1 MVKLVIIGNLGAAA
15 ESKLVNGIDLTV
27 FRVATNSKWTDKNGI
42 VCTESQWYSCI
53 GRNLGNVR
61 QYLSQGKKVYV
72 EGKPAFKVYKSNDGT
87 YKCGVDINVTN
98 LELLS
103 NNEAKHSET
112 PRSDVME
119 IREGEEAF

>member
-27 FRVATNSKWTDKNGI
+27 FRVATNNKWTDKNGV
-42 VCTESQWYSCI
+42 VCSESQWYSCI

-61 QYLSQGKKVYV
+61 QYLSSGKKVYV
-72 EGKPAFKVYKSNDGT
+72 EGKPSFKVYKANDGS
-87 YKCGVDINVTN
+87 YKCGIDINVTN

-103 NNEAKHSET
+103 SIEAKTNET
-112 PRSDVME
+112 YQPDVME
-119 IREGEEAF
+119 IKKEDAPF